1 MNKILFLFFFII
13 IGCIP
18 INKKEGNINNNLLD
32 IEKTYSFEEYVNDL
46 KLINKNK
53 TYRDINDIPN

>member
-1 MNKILFLFFFII
+1 MS
-13 IGCIP
+13 
-18 INKKEGNINNNLLD
+18 KENYKQLIEKESESLNNLLD
-32 IEKTYSFEEYVNDL
+32 IEKTYSFEEYVSDL

>member
-1 MNKILFLFFFII
+1 MNKILFLFFFLI

-32 IEKTYSFEEYVNDL
+32 IEKIYSFEEYVNDL

>member
-1 MNKILFLFFFII
+1 MNKILFLFFFLI

-18 INKKEGNINNNLLD
+18 INKKEVNINNNLLD

>member
-18 INKKEGNINNNLLD
+18 INNKEGNINNNLLD